1 MKHIYLIILLSI
13 SLLSAT
19 VTNTAN
25 LTIDSGVSVTVNG
38 VFYNYGNIVN
48 NGYLEVNGSYLGAD
62 DSMTGDGSF
71 VVNTDEYNNA
81 DINADGLTDVLDLV
95 LILNLILIDEYNEV
109 GDVNGD
115 GVLNILDIVIVI
127 NIILYNL

>member
-1 MKHIYLIILLSI
+1 MKHIYLTILLSL

-25 LTIDSGVSVTVNG
+25 LTIDSGVSVTIIG

-48 NGYLEVNGSYLGAD
+48 NGYFEVNGSYLGAD

-95 LILNLILIDEYNEV
+95 LILNLILIDVYCM
-109 GDVNGD
+109 
-115 GVLNILDIVIVI
+115 LLIP
-127 NIILYNL
+127 YNLLF